1 MKKFVILSTFMGL
14 ITFPVASYAEF
25 AQAKL
30 TGVQEVPSVST
41 AARGEFRAR
50 INRDEQSIDYELTY
64 EGLQG
69 NVRQAH
75 IHFAQRH
82 VNGSIVVWLCGTP
95 SFPGPIGTQPCLQTG
110 TITGTITA
118 ADVIAA
124 NNAAQQVNAGDLDK
138 VIAAIRARAAYVNV
152 HTDPSPG
159 GEIRGQLRAS
169 RKDKD

>member
-1 MKKFVILSTFMGL
+1 MKKIVIFSTFMAL
-14 ITFPVASYAEF
+14 LAFPVASYAEV
-25 AQAKL
+25 AGARL
-30 TGVQEVPSVST
+30 TGFQEVPSVST
-41 AARGEFRAR
+41 VAQGEFRAR

-82 VNGSIVVWLCGTP
+82 VNGSIVVWLCGTA
-95 SFPGPIGTQPCLQTG
+95 SFPGPAGTQLCPQSG
-110 TITGTITA
+110 TIMGTITA
-118 ADVIAA
+118 ADVIATSTS
-124 NNAAQQVNAGDLDK
+124 QQINAGDLEK
-138 VIAAIRARAAYVNV
+138 VIAAIRGRAAYVNV